1 MAVWAAA
8 LEESARRGRFTPPC
22 AGEDD
27 VGVLDG
33 MPEIGSDAAM
43 IMLSDPYS
51 FPTDAVL
58 DGIAEAAPGVPV
70 LGGLS
75 SARSPLG
82 DAALFADGRV
92 VSEGAV
98 GVCLNG
104 VELLPCVSQ
113 GAAPLGRE
121 MTVTA
126 AEDNVIYELAGRP
139 AVQAIEQAVA
149 ELALDERA
157 LVAAGLLIGIVID
170 GGKPDYEQGDFLVRG
185 VTGADPETGAIT
197 VGAAVTPGEVVR
209 LHARDARSA
218 DEDLR
223 RELRLRAA
231 AIGGQRPAGAL
242 VFSCNGRGHGMFGT
256 PGPRRQRGPGR
267 AAWRARRRGSSP
279 PERSGPSAGAASCT
293 GSPRRSRCSRAETRR
308 TLDLPAGATLPT
320 LSAGRQHGP
329 AHRRHRRDRRRDR
342 RALGARGVR
351 LLLSGRREAELAQL
365 AEELGGRRS
374 SPTCG
379 RGRRRP
385 ARGRRRWTRGW
396 TCWSPTR
403 RIRPPACWPRC
414 RQEEIDRMLDVNL
427 RAPDRPRARVWR
439 RRWSRAGAGTWCSS
453 RRSRASRAQPAS
465 SMYSATKFGLRG
477 FGLALREDL
486 RGTGV
491 GVSVVAPGFIRESG
505 MFANTGVKL
514 PPGVGT
520 RTPQDV
526 AAAVIR
532 AIERQPRRDRGGAAR
547 AARRHRAR
555 VAWPRGPRGWVSTQA
570 RARRGSPTEMDA
582 GHRRRAG

>member
-1 MAVWAAA
+1 MRVGTGLSDELDSRSGAAAAARSAVRQLGGAEADLALVFASGAHLVEPDEMLAAVQAELAPAALVGCGAGGVLGQRRELEGGTGVAVWAAA
-8 LEESARRGRFTPPC
+8 LEDVGEARAFHATVRR
-22 AGEDD
+22 EDD

-33 MPEIGSDAAM
+33 MPEIGSGGAV

-75 SARSPLG
+75 SARSPMG
-82 DAALFADGRV
+82 DAVLFADGRV

-139 AVQAIEQAVA
+139 AVQAIEQAVG

-185 VTGADPETGAIT
+185 VTGADPESGAIT
-197 VGAAVTPGEVVR
+197 VGAVVTPGEVVR

-256 PGPRRQRGPGR
+256 PDHDANVVQDELRGVPAAGFFAAGEIGPVGGR
-267 AAWRARRRGSSP
+267 SFLHGF
-279 PERSGPSAGAASCT
+279 T
-293 GSPRRSRCSRAETRR
+293 
-308 TLDLPAGATLPT
+308 ATL
-320 LSAGRQHGP
+320 A
-329 AHRRHRRDRRRDR
+329 
-342 RALGARGVR
+342 V
-351 LLLSGRREAELAQL
+351 
-365 AEELGGRRS
+365 
-374 SPTCG
+374 
-379 RGRRRP
+379 
-385 ARGRRRWTRGW
+385 
-396 TCWSPTR
+396 
-403 RIRPPACWPRC
+403 
-414 RQEEIDRMLDVNL
+414 
-427 RAPDRPRARVWR
+427 
-439 RRWSRAGAGTWCSS
+439 
-453 RRSRASRAQPAS
+453 
-465 SMYSATKFGLRG
+465 F
-477 FGLALREDL
+477 
-486 RGTGV
+486 
-491 GVSVVAPGFIRESG
+491 PG
-505 MFANTGVKL
+505 
-514 PPGVGT
+514 
-520 RTPQDV
+520 
-526 AAAVIR
+526 
-532 AIERQPRRDRGGAAR
+532 
-547 AARRHRAR
+547 
-555 VAWPRGPRGWVSTQA
+555 
-570 RARRGSPTEMDA
+570 
-582 GHRRRAG
+582 